1 MQGETERETDVD
13 STLAQRIKQ
22 NPSPAVRWGVVM
34 AALLLVELGALAGA
48 VMSVPW
54 DIPVNAV
61 ANTVPVLGDIFASVA
76 SVFAAA
82 GDAVANLPTLLSRE
96 LIPNQ
101 GYFHPENGWQN
112 TFLGLEPKYAWLLRV
127 VLVYAY
133 AALFL
138 YWVWRGYLVFRRH
151 YRYADW
157 TPADDIIDRFR
168 GHTWGQFGLVLVV
181 FFLVLAV
188 FAPTVSPVTQEEN
201 IMQPYGHNVTH
212 YDADAGEV
220 TTITAGAANLD
231 SRSTGQQSNVAP
243 WTYDRFDRFHPAG
256 TLPSGKDLFAFMAY
270 GARISLFIGIV
281 ASGIAGGIALALAL
295 LTSYYKGLADMTAVV
310 MSDAFSAMPRLLV
323 LIMLLFVLQDH
334 WIMEVYSGAFLLA
347 LLFGIWGW
355 MGLWRSVRGPSLQI
369 VENEWIKA
377 AEGFGE
383 KPRRIVTKHVAPYV
397 FSYLLIYLSM
407 SLGGYIISAAGLA
420 FLGLGVTSPTPEWG
434 RAISIGQ
441 NLISTQSWHISVLPG
456 VAITLLV
463 LGFNAFGDGVR
474 DALDPKSG
482 GDGDASGEAAAAGGG
497 A

>member
-1 MQGETERETDVD
+1 MQSETDQVD
-13 STLAQRIKQ
+13 STLVQRIRQ
-22 NPSPAVRWGVVM
+22 NPTPAVRWGAVM
-34 AALLLVELGALAGA
+34 AILVLVELGALAGV
-48 VMSVPW
+48 VMSIPW
-54 DIPVNAV
+54 DVPVNAI
-61 ANTVPVLGDIFASVA
+61 ASTVPVLGDIFASIA

-96 LIPNQ
+96 WIPNQ
-101 GYFHPENGWQN
+101 GYLVPGDGWQN

-127 VLVYAY
+127 GLVYAY
-133 AALFL
+133 AFAFL

-157 TPADDIIDRFR
+157 TPADDIVDRFR

-181 FFLVLAV
+181 VFLVMAA
-188 FAPTVSPVTQEEN
+188 FAPTVSPVSQEKN
-201 IMQPYGHNVTH
+201 IMQPYGHNVT
-212 YDADAGEV
+212 YFDAETGSVEQV
-220 TTITAGAANLD
+220 TVGVANLNSQ
-231 SRSTGQQSNVAP
+231 SRGQQGNVAP
-243 WTYDRFDRFHPAG
+243 WTYDAYDRFHPAG
-256 TLPSGKDLFAFMAY
+256 TLPSGKDLFTFMAY
-270 GARISLFIGIV
+270 GARISLFIGII

-323 LIMLLFVLQDH
+323 LVMLIYVLRET
-334 WIMEVYSGAFLLA
+334 WIMEIYSGAFLLA

-355 MGLWRSVRGPSLQI
+355 MGLWRSIRGPSLQI

-383 KPRRIVTKHVAPYV
+383 KPRRIVTKHVAPFV

-407 SLGGYIISAAGLA
+407 SLGGYIIGAAGLSY
-420 FLGLGVTSPTPEWG
+420 LGLGVTAPTPEWG
-434 RAISIGQ
+434 RAISMGQ
-441 NLISTQSWHISVLPG
+441 NLISTQSWHISILPG

-474 DALDPKSG
+474 DALDPKAG

>member
-1 MQGETERETDVD
+1 MQSETEQVD
-13 STLAQRIKQ
+13 STLVQRIRQ
-22 NPSPAVRWGVVM
+22 NPTPAVRWAAVM
-34 AALLLVELGALAGA
+34 AALVLAELGALAGV
-48 VMSVPW
+48 VMAVPW
-54 DIPVNAV
+54 DVPVNAI
-61 ANTVPVLGDIFASVA
+61 ASTVPVLGDIFASIA

-96 LIPNQ
+96 WIPNQ
-101 GYFHPENGWQN
+101 GYFVPGEGWQN
-112 TFLGLEPKYAWLLRV
+112 TFMGLEPKHAWLLRV
-127 VLVYAY
+127 GLVYAY
-133 AALFL
+133 AFAFL
-138 YWVWRGYLVFRRH
+138 YWMWRGYLVFRRH

-157 TPADDIIDRFR
+157 TPADDIVDRFR

-181 FFLVLAV
+181 VFLVMAA
-188 FAPTVSPVTQEEN
+188 FAPTVSPVTQEKN
-201 IMQPYGHNVTH
+201 IMQPYGH
-212 YDADAGEV
+212 EV
-220 TTITAGAANLD
+220 TYFDSDSGSVETVTVGAANLN
-231 SRSTGQQSNVAP
+231 SQSAGTQGNVGP
-243 WTYDRFDRFHPAG
+243 WTYDSYDRFHPAG
-256 TLPSGKDLFAFMAY
+256 TLPSGKDLFTFLAY

-281 ASGIAGGIALALAL
+281 ASGIAGGIALGLAL

-323 LIMLLFVLQDH
+323 LIMLIYVLQDH
-334 WIMEVYSGAFLLA
+334 WIMDVYSGAFLLA

-355 MGLWRSVRGPSLQI
+355 MGLWRSIRGPSLQI
-369 VENEWIKA
+369 VENEWITA

-420 FLGLGVTSPTPEWG
+420 YLGLGVTAPTPEWG
-434 RAISIGQ
+434 RAISVGQ
-441 NLISTQSWHISVLPG
+441 SLIQTQSWHVSVLPG

-474 DALDPKSG
+474 DALDPKAG
-482 GDGDASGEAAAAGGG
+482 GEGDAAGEAAAAGGG